1 MNRSEEKNLLV
12 ITSYPYKSEV
22 HGKGVV
28 GIASYAKNTLTSLF
42 KQDKNL
48 QIRVLAEKLKKDPL
62 HEYTD
67 DGISVARVWKRGSF
81 LTFPILLKEA
91 LKRKNNSQK
100 ILIEFELSMFGN
112 VLTLLPF
119 PLFLFILKILGKK
132 TYIVLHQVVMN
143 MDEIGPHLN
152 IAQKSLKASLYSY
165 GMKFFYK
172 LIVLLSHEIIVFE
185 EKLKD
190 DLQAIGE
197 TSKITV
203 IPHGVEI
210 NPTELSQKNARKE
223 LGIPESSFVIVVF
236 GFLAWY
242 KGSDFVVQAIANLK
256 KTNSKLKNIHLIMAG
271 GPNPNHLSK
280 DFYVRY
286 IQSIEKTA
294 KENGITITGFV
305 EETKINQY
313 YAASDLIILPYR
325 TFMSSSGPLSLAFT
339 YNKPVI
345 FSEPLRPYFQSHD
358 LRSALIQ
365 LNLKENDLIFQ
376 LDPESLS
383 STLTK
388 ILQDKDVLTNLT
400 EFSSLLK
407 KDRSWDNIAKLYYE
421 KLFN

>member
-12 ITSYPYKSEV
+12 ITSYPPKSEV

-48 QIRVLAEKLKKDPL
+48 KISVLAEKLKRDGL
-62 HEYTD
+62 HEYND

-81 LTFPILLKEA
+81 LTFPILLKET

-100 ILIEFELSMFGN
+100 ILIEFELSMFGGIF
-112 VLTLLPF
+112 TLLPF
-119 PLFLFILKILGKK
+119 PFFLFILKILGKK
-132 TYIVLHQVVMN
+132 THIVLHQVVMN

-165 GMKFFYK
+165 GMRFFYK
-172 LIVLLSHEIIVFE
+172 LLILLSHEIIVFE

-190 DLQAIGE
+190 DLQKIGKN
-197 TSKITV
+197 SKIAV
-203 IPHGVEI
+203 IPHGVEV
-210 NPTELSQKNARKE
+210 NQSTLSQSKARKE
-223 LGIPESSFVIVVF
+223 LNIPESSFVIVVF

-242 KGSDFVVQAIANLK
+242 KGSDFIVQTIADLK
-256 KTNSKLKNIHLIMAG
+256 KSESKLKNIHLIMAG
-271 GPNPNHLSK
+271 GPNPNHMSK
-280 DFYVRY
+280 DFYVEY

-313 YAASDLIILPYR
+313 YQASDLIVLPYR
-325 TFMSSSGPLSLAFT
+325 IFMSSSGPLSLAFT

-345 FSEPLRPYFQSHD
+345 FSESIRPYFKSVDINDALNQ
-358 LRSALIQ
+358 LRIT
-365 LNLKENDLIFQ
+365 EDDLIFK
-376 LDPESLS
+376 LTPESLS
-383 STLTK
+383 S
-388 ILQDKDVLTNLT
+388 
-400 EFSSLLK
+400 LLK
-407 KDRSWDNIAKLYYE
+407 SVTEHKEVLDKLTHFSTLIGKKRSWNMITKLYYE

>member
-12 ITSYPYKSEV
+12 ITSYPPKSEV

-48 QIRVLAEKLKKDPL
+48 KISVLAEKLKKNEF
-62 HEYTD
+62 HEYAD

-81 LTFPILLKEA
+81 LTFPILLKET

-100 ILIEFELSMFGN
+100 ILIEFELSMFGGIF
-112 VLTLLPF
+112 TLLPF
-119 PLFLFILKILGKK
+119 PFFLFILKILGKK
-132 TYIVLHQVVMN
+132 THIVLHQVVMN

-165 GMKFFYK
+165 GMRFFYK
-172 LIVLLSHEIIVFE
+172 LLILLSHEIIVFE

-190 DLQAIGE
+190 DLQKIGKN
-197 TSKITV
+197 SKIAV
-203 IPHGVEI
+203 IPHGVEV
-210 NPTELSQKNARKE
+210 NQSTLSQSKARKE
-223 LGIPESSFVIVVF
+223 LNIPESSFVIVVF

-242 KGSDFVVQAIANLK
+242 KGSDFIVQTIADLK
-256 KTNSKLKNIHLIMAG
+256 KSESKLKNIHLIMAG
-271 GPNPNHLSK
+271 GPNPNHMSK
-280 DFYVRY
+280 DFYVEY

-313 YAASDLIILPYR
+313 YQASDLIVLPYR
-325 TFMSSSGPLSLAFT
+325 IFMSSSGPLSLAFT

-345 FSEPLRPYFQSHD
+345 FSESIRPYFKSVDINDALNQ
-358 LRSALIQ
+358 LRIT
-365 LNLKENDLIFQ
+365 EDDLIFK
-376 LDPESLS
+376 LTPESLS
-383 STLTK
+383 SLLQSFTENKEILDKLTRFSTL
-388 ILQDKDVLTNLT
+388 IG
-400 EFSSLLK
+400 K
-407 KDRSWDNIAKLYYE
+407 KRSWNMITKLYYE

>member
-1 MNRSEEKNLLV
+1 MNRSEAKNLLV
-12 ITSYPYKSEV
+12 ITSYPPKSEV

-48 QIRVLAEKLKKDPL
+48 KISVLAEKLKRDGL
-62 HEYTD
+62 HEYND

-100 ILIEFELSMFGN
+100 ILIEFELSMFGGIF
-112 VLTLLPF
+112 TLLPF
-119 PLFLFILKILGKK
+119 PFFLFILKILGKK
-132 TYIVLHQVVMN
+132 THIVLHQVVMN

-165 GMKFFYK
+165 GMRFFYK
-172 LIVLLSHEIIVFE
+172 LLILLSHEIIVFE

-190 DLQAIGE
+190 DLQKIGKN
-197 TSKITV
+197 SKIAV
-203 IPHGVEI
+203 IPHGVEV
-210 NPTELSQKNARKE
+210 NQSTLSQSKARKE
-223 LGIPESSFVIVVF
+223 LNIPESSFVIVVF

-242 KGSDFVVQAIANLK
+242 KGSDFIVQTIADLK
-256 KTNSKLKNIHLIMAG
+256 KSESKLKNIHLIMAG
-271 GPNPNHLSK
+271 GPNPNHMSK
-280 DFYVRY
+280 DFYVEY

-305 EETKINQY
+305 DETKINQY
-313 YAASDLIILPYR
+313 YEASDLIVLPYR

-345 FSEPLRPYFQSHD
+345 FSESLRPYFKSVDINDALTQSRITED
-358 LRSALIQ
+358 
-365 LNLKENDLIFQ
+365 DLIFK
-376 LDPESLS
+376 LTPESLS
-383 STLTK
+383 SLLQSFTEHKEILDKLTRFSTL
-388 ILQDKDVLTNLT
+388 IG
-400 EFSSLLK
+400 K
-407 KDRSWDNIAKLYYE
+407 KRSWNMIAKLYYE

>member
-12 ITSYPYKSEV
+12 ITSYPPKSEV

-48 QIRVLAEKLKKDPL
+48 KISVLAEKLKRDEL
-62 HEYTD
+62 HEYYD

-100 ILIEFELSMFGN
+100 ILIEFELSMFGGIF
-112 VLTLLPF
+112 TLLPF
-119 PLFLFILKILGKK
+119 PFFLFILKILGKK
-132 TYIVLHQVVMN
+132 THIVLHQVVMN

-152 IAQKSLKASLYSY
+152 ITQKSLKASLYSY
-165 GMKFFYK
+165 CMKFFYK
-172 LIVLLSHEIIVFE
+172 LLILLSHEIIVFE

-190 DLQAIGE
+190 DLQKIGKN
-197 TSKITV
+197 SKIAV
-203 IPHGVEI
+203 IPHGVEA
-210 NPTELSQKNARKE
+210 NQSTLSQSKARKE
-223 LGIPESSFVIVVF
+223 LSIPESSFVIVVF

-242 KGSDFVVQAIANLK
+242 KGSDFIVKTIADLK
-256 KTNSKLKNIHLIMAG
+256 KSESKFKNIRLIMAG

-280 DFYVRY
+280 DFYVQY

-345 FSEPLRPYFQSHD
+345 FSESLRPYFKSGDIKSGLTQSRLTED
-358 LRSALIQ
+358 
-365 LNLKENDLIFQ
+365 DLIFK
-376 LDPESLS
+376 LTPESLS
-383 STLTK
+383 SLLQSITEHKEILDKLTRFSTLIEK
-388 ILQDKDVLTNLT
+388 R
-400 EFSSLLK
+400 
-407 KDRSWDNIAKLYYE
+407 RSWNMIAKLYYE

>member
-12 ITSYPYKSEV
+12 ITSYPPKSEV

-48 QIRVLAEKLKKDPL
+48 KISVLAEKLKKNEF
-62 HEYTD
+62 HEYAD

-81 LTFPILLKEA
+81 LTFPILLKES
-91 LKRKNNSQK
+91 LKRENNSQK
-100 ILIEFELSMFGN
+100 ILIEFELSMFGGIF
-112 VLTLLPF
+112 TLLPF
-119 PLFLFILKILGKK
+119 PFFLFILKILGKK
-132 TYIVLHQVVMN
+132 THIVLHQVVMN

-152 IAQKSLKASLYSY
+152 ITQKSLKASLYSY

-172 LIVLLSHEIIVFE
+172 LLILLSHEIIVFE

-190 DLQAIGE
+190 DLQKIGKN
-197 TSKITV
+197 SKIAV
-203 IPHGVEI
+203 IPHGVEV
-210 NPTELSQKNARKE
+210 NQSTLSQSKARKE
-223 LGIPESSFVIVVF
+223 LNIPESSFVIVVF

-242 KGSDFVVQAIANLK
+242 KGSDFIVQTIADLK
-256 KTNSKLKNIHLIMAG
+256 KSESKLKNIHLIMAG
-271 GPNPNHLSK
+271 GPNPNHMSK
-280 DFYVRY
+280 DFYVEY

-305 EETKINQY
+305 DETKINQY
-313 YAASDLIILPYR
+313 YQASDLIILPYR

-345 FSEPLRPYFQSHD
+345 FSEPLRPYFKSVDINDALNQSRITED
-358 LRSALIQ
+358 
-365 LNLKENDLIFQ
+365 DLIFK
-376 LDPESLS
+376 LTPESLS
-383 STLTK
+383 S
-388 ILQDKDVLTNLT
+388 
-400 EFSSLLK
+400 LLK
-407 KDRSWDNIAKLYYE
+407 SVTEHKEVLDKLTHFSTLIGKKRSWNMIAKLYYE

>member
-12 ITSYPYKSEV
+12 ITSYPSKSEV

-48 QIRVLAEKLKKDPL
+48 KISVLAEKLKKDSL
-62 HEYTD
+62 CEYTD

-91 LKRKNNSQK
+91 LKRKNDSQK

-185 EKLKD
+185 KKLKD

-210 NPTELSQKNARKE
+210 NPTELPQKNARKE

-242 KGSDFVVQAIANLK
+242 KGSDFVVQAIVDLK
-256 KTNSKLKNIHLIMAG
+256 KSESRFKNIHLIMAG

-280 DFYVRY
+280 NFYVQY

-305 EETKINQY
+305 EETKINQH

-345 FSEPLRPYFQSHD
+345 FSEPLRPYFRSQD

-365 LNLKENDLIFQ
+365 SNLKENDLIFQ

-383 STLTK
+383 STLTR
-388 ILQDKDVLTNLT
+388 ILQNKDVLTNLT

-407 KDRSWDNIAKLYYE
+407 KNRSWDNIAKLYYE

>member
-12 ITSYPYKSEV
+12 ITSYPPKSEV

-48 QIRVLAEKLKKDPL
+48 KISVLAEKLKRDGL
-62 HEYTD
+62 HEYND

-81 LTFPILLKEA
+81 LTFPILLKET

-100 ILIEFELSMFGN
+100 ILIEFELSMFGGIF
-112 VLTLLPF
+112 TLLPF
-119 PLFLFILKILGKK
+119 PFFLFILKILGKK
-132 TYIVLHQVVMN
+132 THIVLHQVVMN

-165 GMKFFYK
+165 GMRFFYK
-172 LIVLLSHEIIVFE
+172 LLILLSHEIIVFE

-190 DLQAIGE
+190 DLQKIGKN
-197 TSKITV
+197 SKIAV
-203 IPHGVEI
+203 IPHGVEV
-210 NPTELSQKNARKE
+210 NQSTLSQSKARKE
-223 LGIPESSFVIVVF
+223 LNIPESSFVIVVF

-242 KGSDFVVQAIANLK
+242 KGSDFIVQTIADLK
-256 KTNSKLKNIHLIMAG
+256 KSESKLKNIHLIMAG
-271 GPNPNHLSK
+271 GPNPNHMSK
-280 DFYVRY
+280 DFYVEY

-313 YAASDLIILPYR
+313 YQASDLIVLPYR
-325 TFMSSSGPLSLAFT
+325 IFMSSSGPLSLAFT

-345 FSEPLRPYFQSHD
+345 FSESIRPYFKSVDINDALNQ
-358 LRSALIQ
+358 LRIT
-365 LNLKENDLIFQ
+365 EDDLIFK
-376 LDPESLS
+376 LTPESLS
-383 STLTK
+383 SLLQSFTENKEILDKLTRFSTL
-388 ILQDKDVLTNLT
+388 IG
-400 EFSSLLK
+400 K
-407 KDRSWDNIAKLYYE
+407 KRSWNMITKLYYE

>member
-12 ITSYPYKSEV
+12 ITSYPPKSEV

-48 QIRVLAEKLKKDPL
+48 KISVLAEKLKRDGL
-62 HEYTD
+62 HEYND

-81 LTFPILLKEA
+81 LTFPILLKET

-100 ILIEFELSMFGN
+100 ILIEFELSMFGGIF
-112 VLTLLPF
+112 TLLPF
-119 PLFLFILKILGKK
+119 PFFLFILKILGKK
-132 TYIVLHQVVMN
+132 THIVLHQVVMN

-152 IAQKSLKASLYSY
+152 ITQKSLKASLYSY
-165 GMKFFYK
+165 GMRFFYK
-172 LIVLLSHEIIVFE
+172 LLILLSHEIIVFE

-190 DLQAIGE
+190 DLQKIGKN
-197 TSKITV
+197 SKIAV
-203 IPHGVEI
+203 IPHGVEV
-210 NPTELSQKNARKE
+210 NQSTLSQSKARKE
-223 LGIPESSFVIVVF
+223 LNIPESSFVIVVF

-242 KGSDFVVQAIANLK
+242 KGSDFIVQTIADLK
-256 KTNSKLKNIHLIMAG
+256 KSESKLKNIHLIMAG
-271 GPNPNHLSK
+271 GPNPNHMSK
-280 DFYVRY
+280 DFYVEY

-313 YAASDLIILPYR
+313 YQASDLIVLPYR
-325 TFMSSSGPLSLAFT
+325 IFMSSSGPLSLAFT

-345 FSEPLRPYFQSHD
+345 FSESIRPYFKSVDINDALNQ
-358 LRSALIQ
+358 LRIT
-365 LNLKENDLIFQ
+365 EDDLIFK
-376 LDPESLS
+376 LTPESLS
-383 STLTK
+383 SLLQSFTENKEILDKLTRFSTL
-388 ILQDKDVLTNLT
+388 IG
-400 EFSSLLK
+400 K
-407 KDRSWDNIAKLYYE
+407 KRSWNMITKLYYE

>member
-12 ITSYPYKSEV
+12 ITSYPSKSEV

-48 QIRVLAEKLKKDPL
+48 KISVLAEKLKRDSLCK
-62 HEYTD
+62 YTD
-67 DGISVARVWKRGSF
+67 DGISVTRVWKRGSF

-112 VLTLLPF
+112 ILTLLPF
-119 PLFLFILKILGKK
+119 PIFLFILKILGKK
-132 TYIVLHQVVMN
+132 TYIILHQVVMS

-152 IAQKSLKASLYSY
+152 IAQKSLKASIYSY

-210 NPTELSQKNARKE
+210 NPTELPQKSARKE

-242 KGSDFVVQAIANLK
+242 KGSDFVVQAIADLK
-256 KTNSKLKNIHLIMAG
+256 KSESRFKNIHLIMAG

-294 KENGITITGFV
+294 HENGITITGFV
-305 EETKINQY
+305 EEKKINQY

-345 FSEPLRPYFQSHD
+345 FSEPLRPYFRSQD

-365 LNLKENDLIFQ
+365 SNLKENDLIFQ

-383 STLTK
+383 STLTR
-388 ILQDKDVLTNLT
+388 ILQNKDVLTNLT

>member
-1 MNRSEEKNLLV
+1 MNRSEEKNILV
-12 ITSYPYKSEV
+12 ITSYPSKSEV

-48 QIRVLAEKLKKDPL
+48 KISVLAEKLKKDSL
-62 HEYTD
+62 REYTD
-67 DGISVARVWKRGSF
+67 DGISVARIWKRGSF
-81 LTFPILLKEA
+81 LTFPILLREA
-91 LKRKNNSQK
+91 LKRKNDSQK

-112 VLTLLPF
+112 ILTLLPF
-119 PLFLFILKILGKK
+119 PIFLFILKILGKR
-132 TYIVLHQVVMN
+132 THIVLHQVVMN

-210 NPTELSQKNARKE
+210 NPIELPQKSARKE

-242 KGSDFVVQAIANLK
+242 KGSDFVVQAIADLK

-280 DFYVRY
+280 DFYVQY

-294 KENGITITGFV
+294 KKNGISITGFV
-305 EETKINQY
+305 EEKKINQY

-345 FSEPLRPYFQSHD
+345 FSEPLRPYFQSQD
-358 LRSALIQ
+358 LKSALAQ
-365 LNLKENDLIFQ
+365 SRLTENDLIFK
-376 LDPESLS
+376 LTPESLLAS
-383 STLTK
+383 LKLVIEQKELRIQLTRFSTLVG
-388 ILQDKDVLTNLT
+388 QN
-400 EFSSLLK
+400 
-407 KDRSWDNIAKLYYE
+407 RSWNNIAKLYYE

>member
-12 ITSYPYKSEV
+12 ITSYPPKSEV

-48 QIRVLAEKLKKDPL
+48 KISVLAEKLKRDGL
-62 HEYTD
+62 HEYND

-81 LTFPILLKEA
+81 LTFPILLKET

-100 ILIEFELSMFGN
+100 ILIEFELSMFGGIF
-112 VLTLLPF
+112 TLLPF
-119 PLFLFILKILGKK
+119 PFFLFILKILGKK
-132 TYIVLHQVVMN
+132 THIVLHQVVMN

-152 IAQKSLKASLYSY
+152 ITQKSLKASLYSY

-172 LIVLLSHEIIVFE
+172 LLILLSHEIIVFE

-190 DLQAIGE
+190 DLQKIGKN
-197 TSKITV
+197 SKIAV
-203 IPHGVEI
+203 IPHGVEV
-210 NPTELSQKNARKE
+210 NQSTLSQSKARKE
-223 LGIPESSFVIVVF
+223 LNIPESSFVIVVF

-242 KGSDFVVQAIANLK
+242 KGSDFIVQTIADLK
-256 KTNSKLKNIHLIMAG
+256 KSESKLKNIHLIMAG
-271 GPNPNHLSK
+271 GPNPNHMSK
-280 DFYVRY
+280 DFYVEY

-313 YAASDLIILPYR
+313 YQASDLIVLPYR
-325 TFMSSSGPLSLAFT
+325 IFMSSSGPLSLAFT

-345 FSEPLRPYFQSHD
+345 FSESIRPYFKSVDINDALNQ
-358 LRSALIQ
+358 LRIT
-365 LNLKENDLIFQ
+365 EDDLIFK
-376 LDPESLS
+376 LTPESLS
-383 STLTK
+383 SLLQSFTENKEILDKLTRFSTL
-388 ILQDKDVLTNLT
+388 IG
-400 EFSSLLK
+400 K
-407 KDRSWDNIAKLYYE
+407 KRSWNMITKLYYE

>member
-12 ITSYPYKSEV
+12 ITSYPSKSEV

-48 QIRVLAEKLKKDPL
+48 KISVLAEKLKKDSL
-62 HEYTD
+62 CKYTD
-67 DGISVARVWKRGSF
+67 DGIAVARVWKRGSF

-91 LKRKNNSQK
+91 LKRKNSSQK
-100 ILIEFELSMFGN
+100 ILIEFELSMFGGIVN
-112 VLTLLPF
+112 LLPF

-132 TYIVLHQVVMN
+132 THIVLHQVVMS

-152 IAQKSLKASLYSY
+152 IAQKSFKASLYSY
-165 GMKFFYK
+165 GMKFFYIM
-172 LIVLLSHEIIVFE
+172 LILLSHEIIVFE
-185 EKLKD
+185 EKLKN
-190 DLQAIGE
+190 DLQKIGKR
-197 TSKITV
+197 SKIIV
-203 IPHGVEI
+203 IPHGVET
-210 NPTELSQKNARKE
+210 PQSTLSQQNARKE

-242 KGSDFVVQAIANLK
+242 KGSDFIVQTIADLK
-256 KTNSKLKNIHLIMAG
+256 KSERTFKNMHLIMAG

-280 DFYVRY
+280 DFYVKY

-313 YAASDLIILPYR
+313 YAASDLILLPYR

-345 FSEPLRPYFQSHD
+345 FSEPLRPYFQSQD
-358 LRSALIQ
+358 LKSALIQ
-365 LNLKENDLIFQ
+365 SNLKENDLIFQ
-376 LDPESLS
+376 LNPESLS

-388 ILQDKDVLTNLT
+388 IMQNKDVLKNLT

-407 KDRSWDNIAKLYYE
+407 QARSWNNIAKLYYE

>member
-12 ITSYPYKSEV
+12 ITSYPPKSEV

-48 QIRVLAEKLKKDPL
+48 KISVLAEKLKRDGL
-62 HEYTD
+62 HEYND

-100 ILIEFELSMFGN
+100 ILIEFELSMFGGIF
-112 VLTLLPF
+112 TLLPF
-119 PLFLFILKILGKK
+119 PFFLFILKILGKK
-132 TYIVLHQVVMN
+132 THIVLHQVVMS

-172 LIVLLSHEIIVFE
+172 LLILLSHEIIVFE

-190 DLQAIGE
+190 DLQKIGKN
-197 TSKITV
+197 SKIAV
-203 IPHGVEI
+203 IPHGVEV
-210 NPTELSQKNARKE
+210 NQSTLSQSKARKE
-223 LGIPESSFVIVVF
+223 LNIPESSFVIVVF

-242 KGSDFVVQAIANLK
+242 KGSDFIVQTIADLK
-256 KTNSKLKNIHLIMAG
+256 KSESKLKNIHLIMAG
-271 GPNPNHLSK
+271 GPNPNHMSK
-280 DFYVRY
+280 DFYVEY

-305 EETKINQY
+305 DETKINQY
-313 YAASDLIILPYR
+313 YQASDLIILPYR

-345 FSEPLRPYFQSHD
+345 FSEPLRPYFKSVDINDALNQSRITED
-358 LRSALIQ
+358 
-365 LNLKENDLIFQ
+365 DLIFK
-376 LDPESLS
+376 LTPESLS
-383 STLTK
+383 SLLQSFTENKEILDKLTRFSTL
-388 ILQDKDVLTNLT
+388 IG
-400 EFSSLLK
+400 K
-407 KDRSWDNIAKLYYE
+407 KRSWNMIAKLYYE

>member
-12 ITSYPYKSEV
+12 ITSYPPKSEV

-48 QIRVLAEKLKKDPL
+48 KISVLAEKLKRDGL
-62 HEYTD
+62 HEYND

-81 LTFPILLKEA
+81 LTFPILLKET

-100 ILIEFELSMFGN
+100 ILIEFELSMFGGIF
-112 VLTLLPF
+112 TLLPF
-119 PLFLFILKILGKK
+119 PFFLFILKILGKK
-132 TYIVLHQVVMN
+132 THIVLHQVVMN

-165 GMKFFYK
+165 GMRFFYK
-172 LIVLLSHEIIVFE
+172 LLILLSHEIIVFE

-190 DLQAIGE
+190 DLQKIGKN
-197 TSKITV
+197 SKIAV
-203 IPHGVEI
+203 IPHGVEV
-210 NPTELSQKNARKE
+210 NQSTLSQSKARKE
-223 LGIPESSFVIVVF
+223 LNIPESSFVIVVF

-242 KGSDFVVQAIANLK
+242 KGSDFIVQTIADLK
-256 KTNSKLKNIHLIMAG
+256 KSESKLKNIHLIMAG
-271 GPNPNHLSK
+271 GPNPNHMSK
-280 DFYVRY
+280 DFYVEY

-305 EETKINQY
+305 DETKINQY
-313 YAASDLIILPYR
+313 YQASDLIILPYR
-325 TFMSSSGPLSLAFT
+325 IFMSSSGPLSLAFT

-345 FSEPLRPYFQSHD
+345 FSESIRPYFKSVDINDALNQ
-358 LRSALIQ
+358 LRIT
-365 LNLKENDLIFQ
+365 EDDLIFK
-376 LDPESLS
+376 LTPESLS
-383 STLTK
+383 SLLQSFTENKEILDKLTRFSTL
-388 ILQDKDVLTNLT
+388 IG
-400 EFSSLLK
+400 K
-407 KDRSWDNIAKLYYE
+407 KRSWNMITKLYYE